1 MNYAQIKAIEQK
13 NKERWKQINDQL
25 TEDSGIY
32 FLTREENG
40 IKYAY
45 IGQAKHVLS
54 RLAQHLSG
62 YQQYIDLSLK
72 KHSLYSKDNPTG
84 WNIFA
89 LNCEESQLD
98 RLEREYIAAYANMGF
113 QMRNKTVGGQDEG
126 KSGMD
131 NQKPGRGYMDG
142 LAQGYANAQKEVQH
156 LFKLYL
162 DFKPK
167 NNKPNKNTE
176 KAIKKFT
183 EFLGGDKNGI

>member
-1 MNYAQIKAIEQK
+1 MLVLSN
-13 NKERWKQINDQL
+13 
-25 TEDSGIY
+25 
-32 FLTREENG
+32 EENG

-45 IGQAKHVLS
+45 IGQAKRILT
-54 RLAQHLSG
+54 RLAQHLVG
-62 YQQYIDLSLK
+62 YQHIDVSLK
-72 KHSLYSKDNPTG
+72 KHGLYSNNNLTG
-84 WNIFA
+84 WSVFV
-89 LNCEESQLD
+89 LYCDEDQLD
-98 RLEREYIAAYANMGF
+98 KLEREYIAKYANMGY
-113 QMRNKTVGGQDEG
+113 QMRNKTIGGQDEG

-131 NQKPGRGYMDG
+131 NQKPVRGYMDG